1 MFGNRTFFF
10 RYLQDYEES
19 AIKGTSHIPED
30 ADPWQKAT
38 QIAAHPI
45 TAYRMIRRFA
55 TEFDAIGGHV
65 SQQLEKR
72 MN

>member
-1 MFGNRTFFF
+1 M
-10 RYLQDYEES
+10 
-19 AIKGTSHIPED
+19 PED

-55 TEFDAIGGHV
+55 TEFDAVGGHV

-72 MN
+72 MYRAICGV